1 MAFSP
6 DSQWLAFMG
15 PNEFTYMRDEQI
27 YAVPV
32 AGGSPRP
39 LIENFGGDVNGFFW
53 SKDGKAVFF
62 VAGVGVNQQLFSVPA
77 SGGPAKQLT
86 SVTGT
91 VSPLRGEELSPDTP
105 SDLLVFT
112 VNSPSAPADLYVAR
126 LGDIESGSSGPDR
139 WKRITNINP
148 QTQRFELDELRRK
161 IQDANR
167 RRLFQ
172 AGLRRYHHWCRLPDS
187 AWDRRSG
194 QIGNDGMECWRP
206 LVQLDSDAYRS
217 IQSHLVG
224 SRSRQL
230 GFYVCSD
237 RSTAASRVL
246 FQGKAV

>member
-1 MAFSP
+1 MEANHEHQSSDAEIRARPIRNREMEIERRDRGGRDIGQAGWLSGWQAVSP
-6 DSQWLAFMG
+6 DRSDSRRTRKRL
-15 PNEFTYMRDEQI
+15 YEQLL
-27 YAVPV
+27 
-32 AGGSPRP
+32 GK
-39 LIENFGGDVNGFFW
+39 LW
-53 SKDGKAVFF
+53 SLCSRVRR
-62 VAGVGVNQQLFSVPA
+62 QRICRLS
-77 SGGPAKQLT
+77 T
-86 SVTGT
+86 
-91 VSPLRGEELSPDTP
+91 ELS
-105 SDLLVFT
+105 
-112 VNSPSAPADLYVAR
+112 R
-126 LGDIESGSSGPDR
+126 
-139 WKRITNINP
+139 
-148 QTQRFELDELRRK
+148 LDELRRK
-161 IQDANR
+161 IQDGNR